1 MPYGAKCISLP
12 ARPSEPNDW
21 RFFGNRDYVI
31 SLSRCHWVRLW
42 VIWSDIDLT
51 APPTDV
57 YGQWSR
63 YHSHPHFLAL
73 DEQIADANANG
84 VAVLLSM
91 SQYSPT
97 WANGATGPQ
106 SGTGKDARTR
116 FPSNVDLGSPWERF
130 LSYCY
135 NRYRAHFDGGVWHG
149 WQNSTGPNSSQPYG
163 NPRSAWI
170 SGLGIVNEPNFE
182 NWQDYMPG
190 CTAAKMMQTVD
201 TAISYWNGV
210 APSPACALFAP
221 DTSDTPYESRG
232 GVQSATDYL
241 TCTNQ
246 VLDQLANWRPVNY
259 WVWSHHNYQD
269 VKNGNDNRLNAV
281 RQALIDKNWRGGGD
295 RYVYVTESG
304 WSMGGS
310 YANETTQKEKVVTHW
325 NRTRNADFRMGTQH
339 LIRNDTARTNI
350 VVHTTDRKLPL
361 WTSFQNLQPR
371 RP

>member
-1 MPYGAKCISLP
+1 
-12 ARPSEPNDW
+12 
-21 RFFGNRDYVI
+21 
-31 SLSRCHWVRLW
+31 
-42 VIWSDIDLT
+42 
-51 APPTDV
+51 
-57 YGQWSR
+57 
-63 YHSHPHFLAL
+63 
-73 DEQIADANANG
+73 
-84 VAVLLSM
+84 
-91 SQYSPT
+91 
-97 WANGATGPQ
+97 
-106 SGTGKDARTR
+106 
-116 FPSNVDLGSPWERF
+116 
-130 LSYCY
+130 
-135 NRYRAHFDGGVWHG
+135 
-149 WQNSTGPNSSQPYG
+149 
-163 NPRSAWI
+163 
-170 SGLGIVNEPNFE
+170 
-182 NWQDYMPG
+182 
-190 CTAAKMMQTVD
+190 
-201 TAISYWNGV
+201 
-210 APSPACALFAP
+210 LFAP